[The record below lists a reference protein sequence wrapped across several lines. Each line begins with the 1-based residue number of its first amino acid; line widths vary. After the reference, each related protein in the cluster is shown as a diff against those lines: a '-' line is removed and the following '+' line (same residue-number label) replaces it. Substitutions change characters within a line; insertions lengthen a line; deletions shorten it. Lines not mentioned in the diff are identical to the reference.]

1 MNPSAKEFVPSWSA
15 KEFVPKVAAA
25 CAPTEVKPAESIPV
39 PKAAEPTSVKR
50 RADLKPEVE
59 ENKTAESKSPQDDLE
74 AELAEEIDAVMAAEA
89 AQHDG
94 REHVNMVFIG
104 HVDAGKSTISGQL
117 LIQMGMVDS
126 RVIEKY
132 EREAKEKNR
141 ESWYI
146 AYIMDVSEDERVKGK
161 TVETGRAY
169 FVSDKK
175 RYTILDAPGH
185 KSYVPSMI
193 SGAAQ
198 ADIAVLVISA
208 RKGEFE
214 TGFDRGGQTR
224 EHAMLVKT
232 LGVTKLVIA
241 VNKMDDPSVKW
252 SEERFTGIK
261 DKLEPFLKSCG
272 FNTKKN
278 VDFVPI
284 AGLSGINIKDKVPK
298 EVCPWYTGASLVELL
313 DELPPI
319 PRDPEGSVRIPVA
332 DKYKAKG
339 YTIAFG
345 KLETGTIKVGQVVVV
360 MPVNQE
366 AEIAMIEINDKSVS
380 VATPGENLCV
390 YLKGIEEA
398 NVLPGFVICD
408 AVSPCPTVRSFVGK
422 V

>member
-1 MNPSAKEFVPSWSA
+1 
-15 KEFVPKVAAA
+15 
-25 CAPTEVKPAESIPV
+25 
-39 PKAAEPTSVKR
+39 
-50 RADLKPEVE
+50 
-59 ENKTAESKSPQDDLE
+59 
-74 AELAEEIDAVMAAEA
+74 
-89 AQHDG
+89 
-94 REHVNMVFIG
+94 
-104 HVDAGKSTISGQL
+104 
-117 LIQMGMVDS
+117 
-126 RVIEKY
+126 
-132 EREAKEKNR
+132 
-141 ESWYI
+141 
-146 AYIMDVSEDERVKGK
+146 
-161 TVETGRAY
+161 
-169 FVSDKK
+169 
-175 RYTILDAPGH
+175 
-185 KSYVPSMI
+185 MI

-398 NVLPGFVICD
+398 NVLPGLVICD

-422 V
+422 VVISELLPHKPLISKGYSCVLHIHAAQVECEISDILYQYDKKTGKPAKKNPPYVKSGAIAALRISIDQALCLENFEVRPQLGRFTLRDEGKTIGIGKVVKLDIEGEK